1 MIIDCIQNVAL
12 YRGVDKRIQMALE
25 YLAGKDFSGMA
36 PGRYDLDGDNVF
48 ALVQQ
53 YETRPR
59 EKGLWEA
66 HQRYIDVQFV
76 ASGVETMGYAPI
88 RECTVTQPYSVEKD
102 CALFSAK
109 GDFLT
114 ARAGTFLVFFPGDV
128 HMPCLSYESAV
139 QVRKVVVKVKVP
151 EFA

>member
-1 MIIDCIQNVAL
+1 MIIDCIRNAAL
-12 YRGVDKRIQMALE
+12 YRGVDKGIQMALE

-36 PGRYDLDGDNVF
+36 LGRHDLDGDRVY

-76 ASGVETMGYAPI
+76 ASGVEAMGYAPI
-88 RECTVTQPYSVEKD
+88 GDCTVTQPYSVEKD
-102 CALFSAK
+102 CALFTST

-114 ARAGTFLVFFPGDV
+114 ARAGTFLIFFPGDV
-128 HMPCLSYESAV
+128 HSPCLASGAPA

-151 EFA
+151 ELT